1 MRQNWC
7 RAGLFCAVLFFFFF
21 FSIPAFSAEAPQI
34 RQFYPAGYFPKPP
47 VIDGEVAGDPVW
59 GKVLEEN
66 GFLKLGTRET
76 AGKNTSLRVGYDDE
90 NLYFGIICSEPDM
103 DKIKAQLKDN
113 EAVWSEDGIE
123 IFVFPSQKPDYFQFA
138 LNTAGAR
145 LNLKNITQFPLWDWQ
160 VKTAKGK
167 DFYSVET
174 KIPFA
179 VLGKRP
185 QKGERWFFNVA
196 RNTLMPGS
204 DPHTTWSYLK
214 NGFHEPDNFGVI
226 LFTGFPPG
234 REQAE
239 KILIREQWEGMEA
252 FTSYYEKNDPGFFRE
267 MQPLL
272 REIGWYAVADEVKKI
287 DRLTPEKRT
296 ALKDNLKSLS
306 RSLPLRIEELQE
318 QIEKLKIDSLKDS
331 LFNL

>member
-1 MRQNWC
+1 MLQNWYKP
-7 RAGLFCAVLFFFFF
+7 GLFCAGLFFL
-21 FSIPAFSAEAPQI
+21 FSVPAFSSEAPQV
-34 RQFYPAGYFPKPP
+34 RQFYPAPYFPRPP

-59 GKVLEEN
+59 EKVLDEN

-76 AGKNTSLRVGYDDE
+76 AGKNTSLRVGYDDK
-90 NLYFGIICSEPDM
+90 NLYFGVICSEPDL

-145 LNLKNITQFPLWDWQ
+145 LNLKNTTQFPLWDWQ

-179 VLGKRP
+179 ILGKRP
-185 QKGERWFFNVA
+185 QKGEKWFFNVA
-196 RNTLMPGS
+196 RNTLTPGS
-204 DPHTTWSYLK
+204 DRLTTWSYLK
-214 NGFHEPDNFGVI
+214 NQFHEPENFGVI
-226 LFTGFPPG
+226 LFTGLPLG
-234 REQAE
+234 RAEAE
-239 KILIREQWEGMEA
+239 KILIREQWKGMEA
-252 FTSYYEKNDPGFFRE
+252 FTSYYEKSDPVFFRE

-272 REIGWYAVADEVKKI
+272 REIGWSAVAKEVKKT
-287 DRLTPEKRT
+287 DRLTPEERGD
-296 ALKDNLKSLS
+296 LKDGLKNLSF
-306 RSLPLRIEELQE
+306 RLPSGVEELQRRIEEL
-318 QIEKLKIDSLKDS
+318 KVDSLKDS
-331 LFNL
+331 FF